1 MSNKPLRYN
10 HCILKYSKFAIN
22 MHFCMLELKGLL
34 LNNTLKTLFEVTTN
48 VWHVMSIETLNT
60 KLTLAPTTG
69 SINTNL
75 MSIKLNYYVYMCLTS
90 M

>member
-1 MSNKPLRYN
+1 
-10 HCILKYSKFAIN
+10 

-48 VWHVMSIETLNT
+48 VWHVMSIETYT

-69 SINTNL
+69 SINTNF
-75 MSIKLNYYVYMCLTS
+75 MSIKLNYYVYMCLTP